1 MSNNDIV
8 VLDDDDSSDSDVEM
22 IAPSL
27 SNNAHHHTADDVVV
41 DMISSAAA
49 RKRRRKSTQNEV
61 EFIGSKA
68 AVRRRSASSA
78 VASVSNNNDAVR
90 YMGTKKTTK
99 NHRASFPNYANNLN
113 NGINNAGGF
122 TNILNRSVGG
132 GSVYPFN
139 LRNMQVLGGMDS
151 SLSRY
156 RYGPSPPKRD
166 SSVKNKAATKRK
178 EPEATAMEKGKAMQ
192 QPHGFDAI
200 DMYYPRL
207 KANDRTLI
215 LHTLLLKCTN
225 SGYSKKLAHDF
236 RVKFEKSNSQSTLWS
251 LAKAFSEEICVLE
264 GDSNMPAKMKLKSD
278 VNGNQCKENRPG
290 ANIEDDA
297 DESDKKPAAPIGSL
311 SSTVLD
317 TLTTYFRAYHDRKWH
332 KAMLDAI
339 KPTESESQG
348 SLTCCICSDDFDA
361 GDTVAC
367 SGEDIH
373 FFCKPCLL
381 SYCTVTLESG
391 RLESIKCPLPNCKS
405 LFATQDIKA
414 VLSKYDILKI
424 EHREDSRDRRVA
436 LAAKAILHCECGV
449 VAIVT
454 DEDLGDGRVVCPG
467 SQCGKR
473 TIVPNVAT
481 TTMAKKAAHHLP
493 RLSNGLINTPRS
505 ALIVRTVLKK
515 MEGAIIW

>member
-1 MSNNDIV
+1 
-8 VLDDDDSSDSDVEM
+8 
-22 IAPSL
+22 
-27 SNNAHHHTADDVVV
+27 
-41 DMISSAAA
+41 
-49 RKRRRKSTQNEV
+49 
-61 EFIGSKA
+61 
-68 AVRRRSASSA
+68 
-78 VASVSNNNDAVR
+78 
-90 YMGTKKTTK
+90 MGTKQTVNT
-99 NHRASFPNYANNLN
+99 NHRASFPNNANNFN
-113 NGINNAGGF
+113 NGISNTGRFAD
-122 TNILNRSVGG
+122 NILNRIGG
-132 GSVYPFN
+132 GSMYPFN
-139 LRNMQVLGGMDS
+139 LGNMFGLGGMDS

-156 RYGPSPPKRD
+156 GQPAQRD
-166 SSVKNKAATKRK
+166 SSVKKKAVAKPK

-200 DMYYPRL
+200 DMYYPLL

-225 SGYSKKLAHDF
+225 SGQSKKIANDF
-236 RVKFEKSNSQSTLWS
+236 RVKFEKSNPRSTLWS
-251 LAKAFSEEICVLE
+251 LAMAFSEEISLLE
-264 GDSNMPAKMKLKSD
+264 GNSKVP
-278 VNGNQCKENRPG
+278 GKENKG
-290 ANIEDDA
+290 ANIDDHA
-297 DESDKKPAAPIGSL
+297 DESEKKPAAPIGSL

-317 TLTTYFRAYHDRKWH
+317 TLTTYFRAYHRRKWH

-339 KPTESESQG
+339 KPIESESEG
-348 SLTCCICSDDFDA
+348 SLTCCICSDYFDA

-373 FFCKPCLL
+373 FFCKPCLS

-405 LFATQDIKA
+405 LFATQDVKA

-467 SQCGKR
+467 SKCGKHYCAKCGNYDHGKESCPPPAE
-473 TIVPNVAT
+473 TVQWLDAHSKKCPNCSNRIEKAGGCDHMTCRPPGGCGHEFWWTCGCPYRGQHKCQQQKVAG
-481 TTMAKKAAHHLP
+481 MS
-493 RLSNGLINTPRS
+493 RGY
-505 ALIVRTVLKK
+505 
-515 MEGAIIW
+515 